1 MQQMKLKDLYIA
13 CKRQM
18 EAGNGEKTLVVS
30 GDNEGN
36 HYHGMFYTLTP
47 ITAENKDGFQDL
59 IYDNNELNL
68 ENIIVVG

>member
-1 MQQMKLKDLYIA
+1 MKLKDLYIA
-13 CKRQM
+13 CKHYMDKGYR
-18 EAGNGEKTLVVS
+18 EKTLVVI

-59 IYDNNELNL
+59 IYDNNEMNL